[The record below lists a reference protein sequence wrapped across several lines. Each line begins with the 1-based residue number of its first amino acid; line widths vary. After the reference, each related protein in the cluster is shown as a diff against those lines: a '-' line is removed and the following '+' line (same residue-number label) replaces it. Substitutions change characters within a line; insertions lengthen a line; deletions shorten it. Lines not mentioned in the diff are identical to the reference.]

1 MTTSADGAPTPSQEP
16 VAGSAAP
23 SPDVVDI
30 DALKAAAAELA
41 TLKASQ
47 AEAKKAEREERKR
60 AQEQA
65 EQAGEIAKALEAAK
79 QRLAELEGVEPLA
92 AKWRSYEA
100 EEAKRLDAE
109 AAALPDAVRDLYAS
123 AGDIEARR
131 KVLAAFRSTSST
143 AAPVKGQP
151 PPRGAP
157 APVSAVDIEAALQDK
172 SGQKLAEIKKRDPGA
187 VSAFFNRVL
196 ANRNGGS
203 PSLGVGRFSPTN
215 KAQNA

>member
-1 MTTSADGAPTPSQEP
+1 MTTSGDAASPPSSEP

-30 DALKAAAAELA
+30 DSLKAAAAELA
-41 TLKASQ
+41 ALKAEA
-47 AEAKKAEREERKR
+47 AEAKKLDREAKKR

-65 EQAGEIAKALEAAK
+65 EQAGELAKALEAAK
-79 QRLAELEGVEPLA
+79 ARLAELEGVEPLA
-92 AKWRSYEA
+92 QKWRSYEA

-109 AAALPDAVRDLYAS
+109 AAALPDAVRDLYQSAS
-123 AGDIEARR
+123 DIEARR
-131 KVLAAFRSTSST
+131 KVLAAFKGVSSST
-143 AAPVKGQP
+143 PTKGQP
-151 PPRGAP
+151 PSMGAP
-157 APVSAVDIEAALQDK
+157 APVSAVDIEAALADK

-203 PSLGVGRFSPTN
+203 PSLGVGRFSSTN

>member
-1 MTTSADGAPTPSQEP
+1 MTTSGDAAQTPPTEP

-23 SPDVVDI
+23 SPDVVDL

-41 TLKASQ
+41 SLKASQ

-79 QRLAELEGVEPLA
+79 ARLAELEGVEPLA

-109 AAALPDAVRDLYAS
+109 AAALPDAVRDLYQSAS
-123 AGDIEARR
+123 DIEARR
-131 KVLAAFRSTSST
+131 KVLTAFRSTSTT

-151 PPRGAP
+151 PPMGAP

-172 SGQKLAEIKKRDPGA
+172 SGAKLAEIKKRDPGA

-203 PSLGVGRFSPTN
+203 PSLGVGRFSSTA
-215 KAQNA
+215 KSSNA